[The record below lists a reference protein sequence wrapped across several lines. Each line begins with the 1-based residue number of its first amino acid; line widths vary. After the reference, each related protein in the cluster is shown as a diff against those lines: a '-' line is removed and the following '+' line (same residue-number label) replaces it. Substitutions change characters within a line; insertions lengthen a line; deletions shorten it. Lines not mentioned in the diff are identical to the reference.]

1 MPLPLPAHYAR
12 GAADRLE
19 RVRYEERAAEARAFA
34 AAHGIRPAADDRRRV
49 GLLLIDVQNTFCLPG
64 FELFVG
70 GRTGRGAVDDS
81 GRICEFLYRNLDV
94 VTEVVATLDTHS
106 ALQIFHP
113 VFWVDP
119 AGNAPAPHTVVGA
132 DDVARGRYRVNPA
145 VARALGMSP
154 AFAASYARHY
164 VRRLE
169 GAGKYPLTVWPYHAM
184 LGGVGHALVAAVE
197 EAVFFHSVA
206 RSSPTRFELK
216 GSHPLTENY
225 SALAPEVGKDHRGRS
240 LVGRNRTLVDR
251 LLGFDALVIAGQ
263 AKSHCVAWTV
273 EDLRGAI
280 EKRDPRLAERVYLLE
295 DCTSAVCVEGV
306 VDYTD
311 AADQAFVRFAKAGMR
326 VVRSTDEVR
335 DWPGFSSRALPGAR
349 PAGSKRV
356 RRARTSRA
364 REAPGG
370 RRPPRSRA

>member
-1 MPLPLPAHYAR
+1 MPLPLPAHYAP
-12 GAADRLE
+12 GTADRLE
-19 RVRYEERAAEARAFA
+19 RVGYAERAAEARAFA
-34 AAHGIRPAADDRRRV
+34 RTHGITPAASDRRRV

-70 GRTGRGAVDDS
+70 GRSGRGAVDDS
-81 GRICEFLYRNLDV
+81 ARICEFLYRNLEV

-106 ALQIFHP
+106 AIQIFHP
-113 VFWVDP
+113 VFWVDS
-119 AGNAPAPHTVVGA
+119 AGDPPAPHTVVSA
-132 DDVARGRYRVNPA
+132 SDVAGGRYRVNPA
-145 VARALGMSP
+145 VARALGMTP
-154 AFAASYARHY
+154 AFAATYARHY

-169 GAGKYPLTVWPYHAM
+169 AAGKYPLTVWPYHAM

-197 EAVFFHSVA
+197 EAVFFHSIA

-225 SALAPEVGKDHRGRS
+225 SVLAPEVGRDHRGRS
-240 LVGRNRTLVDR
+240 LVGRNRALLDR

-273 EDLRGAI
+273 DDLRGAI
-280 EKRDPRLAERVYLLE
+280 AKRDPRLAERVYLLE
-295 DCTSAVCVEGV
+295 DCTSAVCVDGV
-306 VDYTD
+306 VDFTD
-311 AADQAFVRFAKAGMR
+311 AADQAFARFAKAGMQ
-326 VVRSTDEVR
+326 VVRSTDDVR
-335 DWPGFSSRALPGAR
+335 DWPGFSSREPRAAR
-349 PAGSKRV
+349 RAGSTRA
-356 RRARTSRA
+356 RRARTSRV